1 MTNFSKGDEF
11 QVFED
16 TIRVDGYDLPVDK
29 IQINSIRS
37 DNTVEILYIGSHP
50 ELPKLSSV
58 TASDISQ
65 ALGEWLEDLDQ

>member
-1 MTNFSKGDEF
+1 MTDFSKGDEF
-11 QVFED
+11 QVSED

-29 IQINSIRS
+29 IKINSIRS
-37 DNTVEILYIGSHP
+37 DNSVEIIYTGSHP

-65 ALGEWLEDLDQ
+65 ALGDWLEEPEQ